1 MNRIA
6 KPAFQSVPLESLCAA
21 LVMPACSVVQVSTW
35 TKMYILLTR
44 AKIVVLD
51 LTVMFLA
58 LSRAKIVIPV
68 CSQVQQEVLVLP
80 PARIAPL
87 AKVLQ
92 RWE

>member
-1 MNRIA
+1 
-6 KPAFQSVPLESLCAA
+6 
-21 LVMPACSVVQVSTW
+21 
-35 TKMYILLTR
+35 MYILLTR